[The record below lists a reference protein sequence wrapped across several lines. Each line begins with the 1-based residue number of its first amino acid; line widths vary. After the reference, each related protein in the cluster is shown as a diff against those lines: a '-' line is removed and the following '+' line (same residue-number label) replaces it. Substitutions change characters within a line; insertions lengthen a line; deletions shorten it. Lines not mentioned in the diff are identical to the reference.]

1 MSKKWN
7 DNGEGILL
15 SDKKRIREMIR
26 NSVKDIL
33 NEIDSNE
40 DLDLFELTQ
49 YDINDGNNI
58 EVGTNERSLIWLL
71 ISLNKLFILEKFN
84 ENDRF

>member
-1 MSKKWN
+1 
-7 DNGEGILL
+7 
-15 SDKKRIREMIR
+15 MIR

-58 EVGTNERSLIWLL
+58 EVGTNEQSLICLL

>member
-1 MSKKWN
+1 
-7 DNGEGILL
+7 
-15 SDKKRIREMIR
+15 MIR

-58 EVGTNERSLIWLL
+58 EVGTNEQSLI
-71 ISLNKLFILEKFN
+71 
-84 ENDRF
+84 